1 MTEEHVMEVR
11 WSGSEALAAA
21 MAEAAKAQGHEPVL
35 EAEGAEATLTVNV
48 ADNDLQTLRDRVDE
62 LLVAFSTLEE
72 AHNG

>member
-11 WSGSEALAAA
+11 WSGSKALGAA
-21 MAEAAKAQGHEPVL
+21 MAEAAQAQGYEPVL
-35 EAEGAEATLTVNV
+35 EADGAEATLTVTV

>member
-11 WSGSEALAAA
+11 WSGSKTLGAA
-21 MAEAAKAQGHEPVL
+21 MAEAARAQGYEPVL
-35 EAEGAEATLTVNV
+35 DAEGAESTLTVKV

>member
-11 WSGSEALAAA
+11 WSGREALGAA
-21 MAEAAKAQGHEPVL
+21 MADAAQAQGHEPVL
-35 EAEGAEATLTVNV
+35 EAEGAEATLTVKV
-48 ADNDLQTLRDRVDE
+48 ADSDLQTLRDRVDE

>member
-11 WSGSEALAAA
+11 WSGSAVLGAA
-21 MAEAAKAQGHEPVL
+21 MAEAAEKQGHEPL
-35 EAEGAEATLTVNV
+35 LSTEGPEVSLTVKV
-48 ADNDLQTLRDRVDE
+48 SDNDLQTLRDRVDE

>member
-11 WSGSEALAAA
+11 WSGSKVLGEA
-21 MAEAAKAQGHEPVL
+21 MAEAARAQGYKPVL
-35 EAEGAEATLTVNV
+35 EDEGGEATLMVKV
-48 ADNDLQTLRDRVDE
+48 VDNDLQTLRDRVDE